1 MSCSCRFLI
10 CFLFVATLSG
20 CHGGGRVSQ
29 DYRYEQDCL
38 NGYSIVGDG
47 ELFGVKNSRNGE
59 LVIPVEWR
67 KVLFLTDAV
76 LAVRNAGEWLFMD
89 LDANVLGRSSAEAGL
104 ARDILYSEYCA
115 QVRMSEN
122 LWEKV
127 VLDYERFCRMC
138 IGADMLP
145 GDVKS
150 LAESLKRE
158 AGGIPGYMSE
168 AQRKRIERAY
178 DDFKRGRP

>member
-1 MSCSCRFLI
+1 MSCSFRFSI
-10 CFLFVATLSG
+10 CLLLMAALSG
-20 CHGGGRVSQ
+20 CHDGADVGQ
-29 DYRYEQDCL
+29 NYRYEQDCL

-115 QVRMSEN
+115 QVRLSEN

-127 VLDYERFCRMC
+127 VVDYERFCGMC
-138 IGADMLP
+138 TGADVLP
-145 GDVKS
+145 DDVKT